1 MPGTSVKKN
10 PVVKFAKNP
19 VTNQAT
25 QVALSFKSTNYR
37 SQCNKLK
44 TNFLYKIKKKIKH
57 LEADLDSIYDKQSKR
72 AHIRSTE
79 KWVEKGNTFIIF

>member
-25 QVALSFKSTNYR
+25 QVALSFKSK
-37 SQCNKLK
+37 KLS
-44 TNFLYKIKKKIKH
+44 L
-57 LEADLDSIYDKQSKR
+57 SM
-72 AHIRSTE
+72 
-79 KWVEKGNTFIIF
+79 